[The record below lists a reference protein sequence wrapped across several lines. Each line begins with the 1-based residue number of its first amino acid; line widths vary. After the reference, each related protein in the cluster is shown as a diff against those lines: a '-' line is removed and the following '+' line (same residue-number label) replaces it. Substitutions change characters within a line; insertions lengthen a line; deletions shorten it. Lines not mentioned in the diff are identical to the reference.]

1 MTLSLTRVSP
11 MEGLSE
17 LESYALG
24 LIHPE
29 GIIIAEIVEY
39 VNEKG
44 MVTVNELREK
54 FPEEHIE
61 EALENGILIMP
72 IDNGG
77 QFITTKYLIDQ
88 NKDKYGTWKFKKGK
102 RSAVF
107 HETGTLSGAIY
118 FVVSTSDK
126 PLTSSEISSR
136 LGGVQIRSGLRD
148 LRGRNKV
155 EIKRGKNKIGYFI
168 ADDEEIKN
176 RQESAWKE
184 TKEEERQRRKAYALI
199 FRDTGIGN
207 DRLRDLHKSE
217 IGMRIAEH
225 LHKNPHLS
233 HTSEIKTGLGAKTN
247 GEGSGIDRVLKWMVE
262 EGFLEKDR
270 TGRENAY
277 KLRFNPEDEIP
288 DHLKMVKTV
297 LDALPQMMQR
307 ERTPTDLTSIVF
319 DSAREVVSDVLIE
332 EGLWDDVSEE
342 DLEEVIQTTS
352 PTARYEGRPP
362 KDTQP
367 MFRAS
372 VLRWLMH
379 MDSWDDL
386 EMRLKR
392 NLKLAEICG
401 FDEDEIPDS
410 TTFSTF
416 WKEMGADPVEDVYL
430 RQVKELAKRGVIK
443 GKIISMDSTLI
454 AGFEDDFGAKW
465 GFSTTKGWVFGYKIH
480 MVVDAEQE
488 IPLGFIITSGNKS
501 DMDYFIP
508 LVDKAKELGID
519 FEIVLADKGYDKER
533 HYRYAESAGAIPII
547 ALNPRR
553 SKQLKEAFHPKQ
565 TWLGKWINGMDAK
578 SDPVEIFKRNPR
590 VTCLI
595 PRNSEEWKE
604 YRKMRVSS
612 ERVFSRVKTYSPRA
626 MFYGLERIT
635 VHVTL
640 ICITMCAI
648 ASASDTLGVPELMRS
663 STWPGI

>member
-1 MTLSLTRVSP
+1 MTLGLTIVSP

-17 LESYALG
+17 FEFYAIG
-24 LIHPE
+24 LIQQE
-29 GIIIAEIVEY
+29 GIALAEIVRY
-39 VNEKG
+39 VNEEG
-44 MVTVNELREK
+44 MVTVNELRVK
-54 FPEEHIE
+54 FPEEDIE
-61 EALENGILIMP
+61 EALDKGVLIMP

-77 QFITTKYLIDQ
+77 QFITTKYLVDQ
-88 NKDKYGTWKFKKGK
+88 NKDKYGTWKFKKKK

-107 HETGTLSGAIY
+107 HETGTLSDAIY
-118 FVVSTSDK
+118 FVISTSDK
-126 PLTSSEISSR
+126 PLTSSEIRSR
-136 LGGVQIRSGLRD
+136 LGGVQIRSGLRN

-155 EIKRGKNKIGYFI
+155 GIKSGNNKTGYFI
-168 ADDEEIKN
+168 ADDEEVKN

-184 TKEEERQRRKAYALI
+184 KNKEEKQRQKAYALI
-199 FRDTGIGN
+199 FRDTKFGN
-207 DRLRDLHKSE
+207 DKMEGLHKSE

-233 HTSEIKTGLGAKTN
+233 HTSEIKKRLDAKNN
-247 GEGSGIDRVLKWMVE
+247 GERSDIDSVLKWMVE

-277 KLRFNPEDEIP
+277 KLKFNPEDEIP

-307 ERTPTDLTSIVF
+307 ERTPTDLTSVVF
-319 DSAREVVSDVLIE
+319 DSTREVVSDVLIDD
-332 EGLWDDVSEE
+332 GIWDDVSEE
-342 DLEEVIQTTS
+342 DLEDVIRMTY
-352 PTARYEGRPP
+352 PTARYKGRPP
-362 KDTQP
+362 KDTQA

-379 MDSWDDL
+379 MDSWGDL
-386 EMRLKR
+386 ETRLKR

-401 FDEDEIPDS
+401 FDEDDIPDS

-416 WKEMGADPVEDVYL
+416 WKEMGVDPIEDVYL

-443 GKIISMDSTLI
+443 GKIISMDSTLF

-488 IPLGFIITSGNKS
+488 IPLGFIISSGNKS

-519 FEIVLADKGYDKER
+519 FEIVLADKGYDKEL

-553 SKQLKEAFHPKQ
+553 SKQLKEAFHPNQ
-565 TWLGKWINGMDAK
+565 TWLGTWIDGMDAK
-578 SDPVEIFKRNPR
+578 SDSVEISKRNPR

-612 ERVFSRVKTYSPRA
+612 ERVFSRFKIYSPSA
-626 MFYGLERIT
+626 MFYGLEMIT
-635 VHVTL
+635 VQVTL

-663 STWPGI
+663 TTWLGI